1 MKSEFESILKK
12 VKQFLVLEGN
22 FARIVDL
29 YLASALS
36 IETERPVW
44 LMVIAPPSSGKTELI
59 RLVDKVDNYH
69 ALFNITA
76 RTLFSSHP
84 MANGGYM
91 IREVGEKGLIVFPDF
106 TTILSQNSKVRNE
119 IFNQLRIIFDGR
131 AGQGSGIDVG
141 SIRQWN
147 GKVAIL
153 ATVTETI
160 EKIKETQNDLGER
173 FLYYRFSP
181 PEIDYSRLEQ
191 LAKSEASK
199 ESIGN
204 TVKEYLDECKNHLSE
219 TIISAENEN
228 KLYMIAKF
236 ISIGRATVERDG
248 YGRSISDIHIPE
260 QPFRVFGLLKS
271 LFKCLY
277 TINGDEVRSF
287 EIIQLIAKSSI
298 PKFRMMAIATTYFQ
312 DYGVPIEGYISALGV
327 SESKV
332 RRILEDLTKQKI
344 LHIQTNT
351 KDKQFFYLT
360 EDFRLKV
367 NEILKK

>member
-1 MKSEFESILKK
+1 MNTEFESILKK
-12 VKQFLVLEGN
+12 VKQFLVLEN
-22 FARIVDL
+22 NAEHIIDL
-29 YLASALS
+29 YLATALS

-131 AGQGSGIDVG
+131 AGQGSGIDIG

-153 ATVTETI
+153 ANVTETI
-160 EKIKETQNDLGER
+160 EKIKETQNDRGER
-173 FLYYRFSP
+173 FLYYRFNP
-181 PEIDYSRLEQ
+181 GEIDYSRLE
-191 LAKSEASK
+191 LLVKSEESK
-199 ESIGN
+199 EMIGN
-204 TVKEYLDECKNHLSE
+204 IVKEYLDECKDHLSK
-219 TIISAENEN
+219 ISISTENEN
-228 KLYMIAKF
+228 KLYVIAKF

-248 YGRSISDIHIPE
+248 YGRNVSDIHQPE
-260 QPFRVFGLLKS
+260 QPFRVFGLLKN
-271 LFKCLY
+271 LFKCLSV
-277 TINGDEVRSF
+277 INDDEKRSF
-287 EIIQLIAKSSI
+287 TIIQRIAKCSI
-298 PKFRMMAIATTYFQ
+298 PKHRLFAIAITYNQ
-312 DYGVPIEGYISALGV
+312 GYGVPIEGYISALGV

-344 LHIQTNT
+344 LRIQTDM
-351 KDKQFFYLT
+351 KEKQFFYLMD
-360 EDFRLKV
+360 DFKLKA
-367 NEILKK
+367 NEIFDK